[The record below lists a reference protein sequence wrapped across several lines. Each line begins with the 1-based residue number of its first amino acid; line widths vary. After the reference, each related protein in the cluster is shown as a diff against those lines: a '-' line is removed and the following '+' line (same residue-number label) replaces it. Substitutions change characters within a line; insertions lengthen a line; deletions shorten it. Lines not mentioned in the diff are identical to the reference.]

1 MVVVGAGA
9 LGLQTAW
16 HLTER
21 GVTDVTVIERGH
33 VAGASS
39 GLSVG
44 IIETQYLDPLAIEVR
59 VESMRSFTA
68 LERSGALEIVRQ
80 RIPSPGASRR
90 GHGGV
95 RAQRRPSSA
104 TSGSPTAGSFG
115 PAELRR
121 LVPDLRVD
129 DLAGG
134 LFGPSDGYI
143 DGHAYCDALAAA
155 IRERGGRVLQD
166 TELLGCDPAPGGRAA
181 AHDEPGRHRVRR
193 RGQRRRWVGR
203 PRRRHPG
210 APIEILPQRHQALM
224 GRLAVPL
231 DYAMP
236 SIMDYVPSSG
246 GFGVYIRDDG
256 PGRFIAGLHTE
267 EVIHD
272 IVDPDEDGRDAPDE
286 YVELVGERLAH
297 RLPGLEDMRLG
308 DVWAGIYPMRPDG
321 RPVVGPHPGRPSV
334 VTVAGAGGSGLQ
346 SSPALGRIA
355 AEWILDGE
363 PVHDPGRRRVPAD
376 RRVVDHPGPSR
387 YHPRTCRLHRL
398 YASEPAAGP
407 ADEDPTR
414 NRRPAAWTPR
424 RSRPRS
430 PTRTATRLA
439 AEAPFVNLADPA
451 RALGPDGRPAVSRRA
466 PIWEDVPD
474 AQWNDWRW
482 QLSHRVNDLAEI
494 EPS

>member
-1 MVVVGAGA
+1 MSTQPLSVVVVGAGA

-59 VESMRSFTA
+59 VESMRAFTA
-68 LERSGALEIVRQ
+68 LERSGALEIVRYGYL
-80 RIPSPGASRR
+80 RL
-90 GHGGV
+90 GHRAEDMAAFARSVDIQHDLGV
-95 RAQRRPSSA
+95 SDCRVV
-104 TSGSPTAGSFG
+104 TA
-115 PAELRR
+115 AELPD

-143 DGHAYCDALAAA
+143 DGHAYCDALAAMVR
-155 IRERGGRVLQD
+155 IRGGRVLQD
-166 TELLGCDPAPGGRAA
+166 TELLGCDPAPGGRERLTTNRGVFDCDVVVNAA
-181 AHDEPGRHRVRR
+181 GGWAGR
-193 RGQRRRWVGR
+193 VGDIV
-203 PRRRHPG
+203 G

-231 DYAMP
+231 AYAMP

-272 IVDPDEDGRDAPDE
+272 IVDPDDQARDAPDE
-286 YVELVGERLAH
+286 YVELVAERLAH
-297 RLPGLEDMRLG
+297 RLPGLQEMRLG

-334 VTVAGAGGSGLQ
+334 ITVAGAGGSGLQ

-355 AEWILDGE
+355 AEWILDGT
-363 PVHDPGRRRVPAD
+363 PVTIPGAI
-376 RRVVDHPGPSR
+376 
-387 YHPRTCRLHRL
+387 
-398 YASEPAAGP
+398 AF
-407 ADEDPTR
+407 
-414 NRRPAAWTPR
+414 RPA
-424 RSRPRS
+424 
-430 PTRTATRLA
+430 
-439 AEAPFVNLADPA
+439 
-451 RALGPDGRPAVSRRA
+451 
-466 PIWEDVPD
+466 
-474 AQWNDWRW
+474 
-482 QLSHRVNDLAEI
+482 
-494 EPS
+494 